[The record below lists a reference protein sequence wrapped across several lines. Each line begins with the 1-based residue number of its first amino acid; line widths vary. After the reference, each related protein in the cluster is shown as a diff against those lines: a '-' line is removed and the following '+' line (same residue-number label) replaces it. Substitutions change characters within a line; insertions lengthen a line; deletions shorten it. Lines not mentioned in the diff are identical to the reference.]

1 MLGGGCG
8 QGMYRTANQQSAKWY
23 GSDTEEQN
31 KTESSITDQHL
42 EGSKFMMNVAFQPG
56 RWWTIY
62 YLTNASGNIK
72 GKIKLVNE

>member
-1 MLGGGCG
+1 MLGGGLWSGNVSYCKSTVSKVVWL
-8 QGMYRTANQQSAKWY
+8 RH
-23 GSDTEEQN
+23 EEQN
-31 KTESSITDQHL
+31 KTESSITDQRL